1 MKHLPAKAIFNDKL
15 RNRLELKSGTDL
27 LRAVAF
33 ATATCPTLKVDNDNE
48 VYWGCGEAVSTT
60 ESCLFEFIPSGFASP
75 TLRVGD
81 EWKFVGMCATFV
93 ALRVRG
99 FQPLRRVEIC
109 WNVPHSW
116 HYVSEAFSLCDEWK
130 FVGMCATFVA
140 LRVPSGFASQVT
152 INWCFL
158 KYYRKNNSFFI

>member
-60 ESCLFEFIPSGFASP
+60 ASCLFEFIPSGFASP
-75 TLRVGD
+75 TLGL
-81 EWKFVGMCATFV
+81 ATSGN
-93 ALRVRG
+93 L
-99 FQPLRRVEIC
+99 LEC
-109 WNVPHSW
+109 VPHSW

>member
-33 ATATCPTLKVDNDNE
+33 ATAMCTTLKVDNDNE

-60 ESCLFEFIPSGFASP
+60 ASCLFELIPSGFSSP

-81 EWKFVGMCATFV
+81 EWKIVGMCATFV

-109 WNVPHSW
+109 WNVCHIRGTTCP
-116 HYVSEAFSLCDEWK
+116 F
-130 FVGMCATFVA
+130 
-140 LRVPSGFASQVT
+140 GFCKSSH
-152 INWCFL
+152 N
-158 KYYRKNNSFFI
+158 

>member
-60 ESCLFEFIPSGFASP
+60 ASCLFEFIPSGFASP
-75 TLRVGD
+75 TLGL
-81 EWKFVGMCATFV
+81 ATSGN
-93 ALRVRG
+93 L
-99 FQPLRRVEIC
+99 LEC
-109 WNVPHSW
+109 VPHSW
-116 HYVSEAFSLCDEWK
+116 HYVS
-130 FVGMCATFVA
+130 
-140 LRVPSGFASQVT
+140 LRVLQVKSQLIGASLST
-152 INWCFL
+152 IVKITLFL
-158 KYYRKNNSFFI
+158 YNLVMFLFLC

>member
-33 ATATCPTLKVDNDNE
+33 ATATCPTLEVDNDNE

-60 ESCLFEFIPSGFASP
+60 ASCLFEFIPSGFASP

-116 HYVSEAFSLCDEWK
+116 HYVS
-130 FVGMCATFVA
+130 
-140 LRVPSGFASQVT
+140 LRVLQVKSQLIGASLSAIAKIT
-152 INWCFL
+152 LFL
-158 KYYRKNNSFFI
+158 YNLVMFLFLC

>member
-60 ESCLFEFIPSGFASP
+60 ASCLFELIPSGFSSP

-81 EWKFVGMCATFV
+81 EWKFVGMCHIRGTTCQRLSASATSGN
-93 ALRVRG
+93 L
-99 FQPLRRVEIC
+99 LEC
-109 WNVPHSW
+109 VPHSR
-116 HYVSEAFSLCDEWK
+116 HYVS
-130 FVGMCATFVA
+130 
-140 LRVPSGFASQVT
+140 LRVLQVKSQLIGASLSAIAKIT
-152 INWCFL
+152 LFL
-158 KYYRKNNSFFI
+158 YNLVMFLFLC

>member
-60 ESCLFEFIPSGFASP
+60 ASCLFEFIPSGFASP

-81 EWKFVGMCATFV
+81 EWKFVGMCHI
-93 ALRVRG
+93 RG
-99 FQPLRRVEIC
+99 TTCPF
-109 WNVPHSW
+109 
-116 HYVSEAFSLCDEWK
+116 
-130 FVGMCATFVA
+130 
-140 LRVPSGFASQVT
+140 GFCKSSH
-152 INWCFL
+152 N
-158 KYYRKNNSFFI
+158 